1 MFISPWPP
9 LIELYLLIP
18 TNRNRIRVRA
28 RWWPELLSQ
37 HFTYLIWQLCV
48 RLYFF
53 FVKMWRW
60 FIFLCWPDLNV
71 HISDTPFKDTRNFH
85 SFVTYGGKHYANHF
99 ICFVFFQGHFWPF
112 RPVLKQSTSLSL
124 TNFDLSYLN
133 LNPKFSISKSPRGG
147 FHSKYYLL
155 SEWSTKGH
163 RHTVTSRAIK
173 KKAKQHPH

>member
-1 MFISPWPP
+1 MMTWAIVSTF
-9 LIELYLLIP
+9 YLF
-18 TNRNRIRVRA
+18 NMAVVRA
-28 RWWPELLSQ
+28 
-37 HFTYLIWQLCV
+37 II
-48 RLYFF
+48 FF
-53 FVKMWRW
+53 FFCENVALVH
-60 FIFLCWPDLNV
+60 FLCWPDLNV

>member
-1 MFISPWPP
+1 MMTWAIVSTF
-9 LIELYLLIP
+9 YLF
-18 TNRNRIRVRA
+18 NMAVVRA
-28 RWWPELLSQ
+28 IVFL
-37 HFTYLIWQLCV
+37 
-48 RLYFF
+48 FF

-99 ICFVFFQGHFWPF
+99 ICFVFFFQGHFWPF